1 MKSILVIGV
10 GKFGHHLV
18 NKLLELDNEVMI
30 IDSNEDHIRDM
41 FTKVNSARVGD
52 CTNVEVLKSLGIRN
66 FDVIIVCIAEDF
78 QNSLE
83 VTNLVKELGGRHVI
97 SMASR
102 DIHEVLYPARDVAY
116 NLAEKCS
123 ANHVF
128 DYIKMTDEYSIYEI
142 PIIESWAGKTIR
154 EVNVRAE
161 YNVNIIAIVSGGETL
176 IMPSAEYEFQ
186 KGDHIKALGKK
197 ECIDKIVK
205 EIH

>member
-102 DIHEVLYPARDVAY
+102 DIQAKFL
-116 NLAEKCS
+116 L
-123 ANHVF
+123 
-128 DYIKMTDEYSIYEI
+128 
-142 PIIESWAGKTIR
+142 
-154 EVNVRAE
+154 
-161 YNVNIIAIVSGGETL
+161 
-176 IMPSAEYEFQ
+176 
-186 KGDHIKALGKK
+186 
-197 ECIDKIVK
+197 
-205 EIH
+205 